1 MDLVRARKES
11 PDEENYDLIELPGAR
26 LQTATVDMRATL
38 QEAQDR
44 FRDSGAEA
52 LCVISQTVP
61 GIPRVLGVLT
71 PEDIESS
78 YRY

>member
-1 MDLVRARKES
+1 M
-11 PDEENYDLIELPGAR
+11 G
-26 LQTATVDMRATL
+26 ATL

-44 FRDSGAEA
+44 LTETGAEA
-52 LCVISQTVP
+52 LYVVSQTVP